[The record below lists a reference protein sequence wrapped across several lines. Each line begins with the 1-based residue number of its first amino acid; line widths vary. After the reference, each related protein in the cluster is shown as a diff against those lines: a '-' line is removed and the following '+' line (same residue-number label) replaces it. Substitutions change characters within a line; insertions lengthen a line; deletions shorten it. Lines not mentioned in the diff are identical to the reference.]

1 MTNTS
6 RKEVVLN
13 EFVDDVVAGR
23 MPRVYERMA
32 TALDVEVEVLA
43 ELIALF
49 DWVRWM
55 HGVFQ
60 QARTAGAE
68 TSDLAGA

>member
-1 MTNTS
+1 MNNVS
-6 RKEVVLN
+6 RTETVLN

-23 MPRVYERMA
+23 IPRVYERMA
-32 TALDVEVEVLA
+32 SALDVEVEALA

-49 DWVRWM
+49 AWVRWM

-60 QARTAGAE
+60 QARPAGAE